1 MDFQGDDGAL
11 DVRHPNGLRLEECRW
26 QSDPGGSI
34 PAWLVNRTQRH
45 AAVDLVHAMLKRALE
60 KNGEK

>member
-1 MDFQGDDGAL
+1 
-11 DVRHPNGLRLEECRW
+11 LRLEECRW